1 MTVIDQPVTA
11 HRPARQ
17 PETIS
22 RSIAETLS
30 SRLGRVLVYV
40 LVLFWT
46 VPTFGL
52 AVSSLRPENDVKT
65 NGWWNVFGGLDIL
78 RGKAFTIDNYRAVLF
93 EDKSGQSL
101 GFFFLNSLKITI
113 PSVLIS
119 IVIASLFAYALSW
132 MQFPGRNALFAG
144 TVGLLVVPLQMG
156 LVPLLRLT
164 TGGAHIGKVTI
175 FPNLSEGA
183 HLTIP
188 LINKTLTVFPAL
200 ANSVISTWLAHTAFG
215 LPLCVFIMRNFISAL
230 PGELIEAARVDGASH
245 LTIFTKLVLPLSI
258 PAVASL
264 GILQFVYIWNDLL
277 IAQIFA
283 GGDNSPI
290 TAKLVDLAGTRGQD
304 WHLLTSAA
312 IVSMVLPLA
321 VFFALQRYFVRGLLS
336 GAVKG

>member
-1 MTVIDQPVTA
+1 MSVIDQLITESKPI
-11 HRPARQ
+11 RQ

-22 RSIAETLS
+22 RSFVETLS
-30 SRLGRVLVYV
+30 SRTGRVLVYL
-40 LVLFWT
+40 LVMFWT

-65 NGWWNVFGGLDIL
+65 NGWWNVF
-78 RGKAFTIDNYRAVLF
+78 RSPSFTYENYKAVLF

-119 IVIASLFAYALSW
+119 IAIASLFAYALSW
-132 MQFPGRNALFAG
+132 MNFPGRNALFAG

-164 TGGAHIGKVTI
+164 TGGAHIGSIPI
-175 FPNLSEGA
+175 FPNLSNGA
-183 HLTIP
+183 HIGS
-188 LINKTLTVFPAL
+188 ITVFPPL

-245 LTIFTKLVLPLSI
+245 LTIFTRLVLPLAV
-258 PAVASL
+258 PAIASL